1 MHRRFQREGRTPSN
15 AMDRRDCDALQMNI
29 VMQLTSLLGHVK
41 SEWQVDPEKVTKLVL
56 DDTTTYVKKRLEMT
70 GARPKIAPEYYP
82 DEDEDEEDDIG
93 IDYTKAPPKGK
104 KGAPTDGAKTSTP
117 RGTKPASTLA
127 ADKTPGLMKRLL
139 SDLNTRMSSPSS
151 PEVVATPQ
159 RRTRSSTSTKGKGKF
174 KPSWEIQSE
183 REAKA
188 RSDRAALRA
197 AIHDSE
203 ANKLSSPKKDE
214 AQDLLNLT
222 DVVQKMMDN
231 GDKEE
236 ETSVVICGV
245 DDAAQEK
252 EGEDDEEAEER
263 QAWEREMGE
272 LEIQHIEVKRK
283 TAETK
288 SHVEE
293 KKKRAEETKEKL
305 KKAEKAKETEEK
317 RKKKEEIDEECV
329 TTHLPN

>member
-1 MHRRFQREGRTPSN
+1 MHRRFREEGRTPSN

-41 SEWQVDPEKVTKLVL
+41 SEFQVDPEKVTKLVL
-56 DDTTTYVKKRLEMT
+56 DDTTHYVKKRLEMT

-82 DEDEDEEDDIG
+82 DEDEDEDDIG
-93 IDYTKAPPKGK
+93 IDCTKAPPKGK
-104 KGAPTDGAKTSTP
+104 KGATTDGAKTSTP

-151 PEVVATPQ
+151 PEVAATPQ

-197 AIHDSE
+197 AIRDSE
-203 ANKLSSPKKDE
+203 ANKLTSPEKDDVQE
-214 AQDLLNLT
+214 QLNLT
-222 DVVQKMMDN
+222 DVVHKMMDH
-231 GDKEE
+231 GDKED
-236 ETSVVICGV
+236 ETSVVICDA

-252 EGEDDEEAEER
+252 EGENEEEAEER
-263 QAWEREMGE
+263 QAWE
-272 LEIQHIEVKRK
+272 
-283 TAETK
+283 
-288 SHVEE
+288 
-293 KKKRAEETKEKL
+293 
-305 KKAEKAKETEEK
+305 
-317 RKKKEEIDEECV
+317 
-329 TTHLPN
+329 